1 MSMEEQTHNHENRI
15 AALRNN
21 TNQQKYLTFT
31 IEDEVYGIEIL
42 KVKEIIAMIKIT
54 QVPLVPN
61 FVKGVINLRGQVIP
75 VIDIRLKL
83 GLEELEYTMH
93 TTIIIVEIDDLSIG
107 FIVDRTSDV
116 VSITPDVLAPPPRFG
131 TKIDISFLK
140 SMAKLKD
147 KIVMIVNLEKIF
159 SQEELESLT
168 SLE

>member
-1 MSMEEQTHNHENRI
+1 MNMEEQTHKHENRI

-54 QVPLVPN
+54 QVPLVPP

-83 GLEELEYTMH
+83 GLSEIGYTMH
-93 TTIIIVEIDDLSIG
+93 TTIIIVEIDELSIG

-116 VSITPDVLAPPPRFG
+116 VSITPEVLSPPPRFG
-131 TKIDISFLK
+131 TQIDVSFLK

-159 SQEELESLT
+159 SQEELDSLN